1 MSERKCCDCCWW
13 ETEAELEFTELDEG
27 ECHRYPPNVPCIRK
41 INDFGIATP
50 EVTKGSMITT
60 YPITYAFEWCGEFL
74 GKENTRHERTCRPV
88 RKEIEWPA
96 QEGPRNRV
104 VYECS
109 ECEAWIGVTS
119 SYCFNC
125 GARIVREGE

>member
-74 GKENTRHERTCRPV
+74 GKENTRHEPNCD
-88 RKEIEWPA
+88 
-96 QEGPRNRV
+96 GCD
-104 VYECS
+104 VYERDLQGW
-109 ECEAWIGVTS
+109 CE
-119 SYCFNC
+119 NC
-125 GARIVREGE
+125 ARAYPDLYRVKED